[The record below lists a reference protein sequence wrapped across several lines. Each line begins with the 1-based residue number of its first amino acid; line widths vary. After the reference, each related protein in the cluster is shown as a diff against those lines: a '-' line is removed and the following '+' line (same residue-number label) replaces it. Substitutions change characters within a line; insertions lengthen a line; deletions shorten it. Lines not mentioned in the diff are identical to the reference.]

1 MGETTTKSD
10 VSSELTTWLKARQ
23 SSLKITKTTISRN
36 GQIIDWVPIES
47 QISGSVPAPPPANR
61 PVPEADTLRP
71 TTSVKLEATE
81 QGPAGHVP
89 ILRPDISKFKNL
101 TDFKNIL
108 SKKGIVRTKA
118 GAVTHSANTKP
129 NDPNPAGYFHAS
141 SAESV
146 TSYGCEAFLNV
157 WDPQIDIPSAPGD
170 DHSISQTWL
179 TNNTTANFQTLEAG
193 LTVDKNL
200 NGDLSNH
207 IFTFYTTNDYTEEGD
222 NLGGYNRLQKGWV
235 QYHPTIFPGI
245 RIGNSSTYG
254 EGQVEIGIKFELYQG
269 NWWFGVIVEGSVGW
283 TWLGY
288 YPATLYTGGLRTA
301 GNNLSFGGEVN
312 STLANPCST
321 RDQMGSGFQAV
332 DGWAQAA
339 FQRALR
345 NQNATDGAMA
355 NFNGTTETDAAA
367 TTCTNNPYTIQAFM
381 NSGST
386 WGSYQYYGGPSA
398 INYISPLV
406 KSLAASNQFG
416 IGGQTDVFSID
427 KAGAMSVAWVV
438 DAGKWTGSQ
447 PIGRAGLF
455 PANAAIATSRQFGIN
470 GQTDIFAVSN
480 EGALN
485 VAWVVNAG
493 AWGGP
498 GAIGKAGLFKP
509 GAGVAASNQFGIDN
523 QTDLFAVDLH
533 GTLNVAWVVAA
544 GAWGGPGAIGKA
556 GTFPSGALLAACNQA
571 GIPHQTDVFG
581 VDNNGALNVAWVVGG
596 GAWGGPGAIGPNGL
610 FPPGAAVACIAQQ
623 GVANQT
629 DVFCVDKRGA
639 LNVAWVVGAG
649 KWNGPVAITGPG
661 IFPPGAPIAV
671 SPQFG
676 INGQTDVFCVDV
688 RGTLNVLW
696 VVNAGRWGGP
706 GRLRTIRHQRPDRRL
721 RRRQERDHQR
731 GLGRKCRRLERP
743 GANRLNAQTYTF
755 RPDLR
760 QPNASPPG
768 GAFF

>member
-1 MGETTTKSD
+1 MAAKP
-10 VSSELTTWLKARQ
+10 SS
-23 SSLKITKTTISRN
+23 
-36 GQIIDWVPIES
+36 
-47 QISGSVPAPPPANR
+47 
-61 PVPEADTLRP
+61 
-71 TTSVKLEATE
+71 
-81 QGPAGHVP
+81 
-89 ILRPDISKFKNL
+89 
-101 TDFKNIL
+101 
-108 SKKGIVRTKA
+108 
-118 GAVTHSANTKP
+118 
-129 NDPNPAGYFHAS
+129 
-141 SAESV
+141 
-146 TSYGCEAFLNV
+146 
-157 WDPQIDIPSAPGD
+157 
-170 DHSISQTWL
+170 
-179 TNNTTANFQTLEAG
+179 EAG

-207 IFTFYTTNDYTEEGD
+207 IFTFYTANDYTEEGD

-245 RIGNSSTYG
+245 RIGNSSSYG

-301 GNNLSFGGEVN
+301 GNNLSFGGKVN
-312 STLANPCST
+312 SSLANPCGT

-367 TTCTNNPYTIQAFM
+367 TSCKNNPYTIQAFM

-386 WGSYQYYGGPSA
+386 WGSYQYYGGPAA

-485 VAWVVNAG
+485 VAWVV
-493 AWGGP
+493 
-498 GAIGKAGLFKP
+498 
-509 GAGVAASNQFGIDN
+509 GAG
-523 QTDLFAVDLH
+523 
-533 GTLNVAWVVAA
+533 
-544 GAWGGPGAIGKA
+544 
-556 GTFPSGALLAACNQA
+556 
-571 GIPHQTDVFG
+571 
-581 VDNNGALNVAWVVGG
+581 
-596 GAWGGPGAIGPNGL
+596 
-610 FPPGAAVACIAQQ
+610 
-623 GVANQT
+623 
-629 DVFCVDKRGA
+629 R
-639 LNVAWVVGAG
+639 
-649 KWNGPVAITGPG
+649 WNGPVAITGPG

-706 GRLRTIRHQRPDRRL
+706 GAIGRA
-721 RRRQERDHQR
+721 
-731 GLGRKCRRLERP
+731 GLFDP
-743 GANRLNAQTYTF
+743 GAAVAASAQFGINGQTDVFVVDKNGIINVAWVENA
-755 RPDLR
+755 
-760 QPNASPPG
+760 
-768 GAFF
+768 GAWNGPVPID